1 MTSLSIIQY
10 IGSKRTDIKFYESK
24 MPNPENIDISVELFG
39 GSGYNSLY
47 LFSKNNK
54 IKSIINDN
62 DETVINF
69 FNEIKK
75 NPDAVINGCNNLIEP
90 RPSKEQ
96 YTKLKEEYIKKESDN
111 LRRAIL
117 YLFFSKFH
125 GVRQGLYPSDNRKVN
140 TIKKDD
146 YNTFFEW
153 LKNTEFTN
161 KDYSEIY
168 TQIKEDKSKKRYF
181 IFLDPPY
188 FDSFNSYYSSYQDKM
203 PVDKVIRDKT
213 GIYIDILKY
222 LKEIKKNTMLIINK
236 NCITEFIY
244 KDYIKGEYDKTYCIT
259 KKKTK
264 HLIIHNY
271 K

>member
-1 MTSLSIIQY
+1 MSLSILPY
-10 IGSKRTDIKFYESK
+10 VGSKRTDIKFYESK
-24 MPNPENIDISVELFG
+24 MPKPEDIDISVEMFG

-47 LFSKNNK
+47 LFSKNDK

-62 DETVINF
+62 DEKLINF

-75 NPDAVINGCNNLIEP
+75 NPDSVINGFNNLVEP
-90 RPSKEQ
+90 KPSKEQ
-96 YTKLKEEYIKKESDN
+96 FAKLKEEYIKNESDN

-117 YLFFSKFH
+117 YLFFTKFH
-125 GVRQGLYPSDNRKVN
+125 GIRMFLYPTENRKIG

-153 LKNTEFTN
+153 LKNTEFTL
-161 KDYSEIY
+161 KDYTEIY
-168 TQIKEDKSKKRYF
+168 TQIKQDKSKKRYF

-188 FDSFNSYYSSYQDKM
+188 FDSFNKYYVMYQDKFT
-203 PVDKVIRDKT
+203 DEKIIKDNT
-213 GIYIDILKY
+213 GMYIEILKY
-222 LKEIKKNTMLIINK
+222 LKESKKNTMLIINK
-236 NCITEFIY
+236 NCITEYIY
-244 KDYIKGEYDKTYCIT
+244 KDYIKGEYDKTYQLT

-264 HLIIHNY
+264 HLIICNY